1 MGYPLASETERPQ
14 LVESPGGGGCVK
26 LNDAV
31 VLVVGGAG
39 GLGEHICRGFAREG
53 ARVVIADRQRLDR
66 ADSASEE
73 LTALGAPGTLTVP
86 VEITDQ
92 ASIDAMLARVVDAW
106 GRIDV
111 LVNAAGVNRWVPF
124 DDLESMTP
132 ELWDDLLRVNLTGPF
147 LCARSVAPIMRRQGN
162 GRIVNIVSTAGLRA
176 GGSSVAYAVAKAGL
190 AHLTRCLAVAL
201 GPEILVNGVS
211 PGMMEG
217 TFMSQTLTA
226 DQIRAFREQ
235 VALKRTPDLDDI
247 AAQVVAFAR
256 TDSTTGQNIAVDAG
270 LTFW

>member
-1 MGYPLASETERPQ
+1 MD
-14 LVESPGGGGCVK
+14 

-39 GLGEHICRGFAREG
+39 GLGGHICRAFAHEG
-53 ARVVIADRQRLDR
+53 ARVAIADRQRLDL
-66 ADSASEE
+66 AASAGAE
-73 LTALGAPGTLTVP
+73 LTSLGAPATLAVP
-86 VEITDQ
+86 VEITDL
-92 ASIDAMLARVVDAW
+92 ASIETMLRAVVDAW

-111 LVNAAGVNRWVPF
+111 LVNAAGVNKWVAF
-124 DDLESMTP
+124 DNLEGMTP
-132 ELWDDLLRVNLTGPF
+132 ELWDSLLRANLTGPF
-147 LCARSVAPIMRRQGN
+147 LCARAVAPIMRRQGN

-217 TFMSQTLTA
+217 TYMSQTLTPE
-226 DQIRAFREQ
+226 QIEAFRAQ
-235 VALKRTPDLDDI
+235 VPLKRTPDLDDI

>member
-1 MGYPLASETERPQ
+1 MDLRG
-14 LVESPGGGGCVK
+14 
-26 LNDAV
+26 AV

-39 GLGEHICRGFAREG
+39 GLGGHICRAFAREG
-53 ARVVIADRQRLDR
+53 SRVVVADRQRLDQ
-66 ADSASEE
+66 AA
-73 LTALGAPGTLTVP
+73 TAGDDLRSLGAPDTLAVP
-86 VEITDQ
+86 VEITDL
-92 ASIDAMLARVVDAW
+92 ASIEAMLGRVVDAW
-106 GRIDV
+106 GGVDV
-111 LVNAAGVNRWVPF
+111 LVNAAGVNTWVAF

-132 ELWDDLLRVNLTGPF
+132 ELWDMLLQVNLTGPF
-147 LCARSVAPIMRRQGN
+147 LCARAVAPIMRRQGN

-190 AHLTRCLAVAL
+190 AHLTRCLAVGL

-217 TFMSQTLTA
+217 TYMSQTLSA
-226 DQIRAFREQ
+226 EQIEAFREQ

-247 AAQVVAFAR
+247 AAQVVQFAR

>member
-1 MGYPLASETERPQ
+1 MDLRG
-14 LVESPGGGGCVK
+14 
-26 LNDAV
+26 AV

-39 GLGEHICRGFAREG
+39 GLGGHICRAFARESS
-53 ARVVIADRQRLDR
+53 RVAIADRQRLDR
-66 ADSASEE
+66 ADTSSQE
-73 LTALGAPGTLTVP
+73 LKALGAPDTLSAP
-86 VEITDQ
+86 VEITDL
-92 ASIDAMLARVVDAW
+92 ASVEAMLGQVIDAW

-111 LVNAAGVNRWVPF
+111 LVNAAGVNQWVPF
-124 DDLESMTP
+124 DDLDSMTP
-132 ELWDDLLRVNLTGPF
+132 ELWDHLLRVNLTGPF
-147 LCARSVAPIMRRQGN
+147 LCARAVAPIMRRQGN

-190 AHLTRCLAVAL
+190 AHLTRCLAVGL

-217 TFMSQTLTA
+217 TFMSQTLTT
-226 DQIRAFREQ
+226 DQINAFRDQ

-247 AAQVVAFAR
+247 ATQVVAFACS
-256 TDSTTGQNIAVDAG
+256 DSTTGQNVAVDAG

>member
-1 MGYPLASETERPQ
+1 MELE
-14 LVESPGGGGCVK
+14 
-26 LNDAV
+26 DAV

-39 GLGEHICRGFAREG
+39 GLGGHICRAFAREG
-53 ARVVIADRQRLDR
+53 ARVAIADRQRLDL
-66 ADSASEE
+66 AQLAGDD
-73 LTALGAPGTLTVP
+73 LTSLGARATLAVP
-86 VEITDQ
+86 VDVTDL
-92 ASIDAMLARVVDAW
+92 ASIEAMLATVVDAW
-106 GRIDV
+106 GRVDV
-111 LVNAAGVNRWVPF
+111 LVNAAGVNRWVAF
-124 DDLESMTP
+124 DDLEAMTP
-132 ELWDDLLRVNLTGPF
+132 ELWDMLLRVNLTGPF
-147 LCARSVAPIMRRQGN
+147 LCARAVAPIMRRQGN

-201 GPEILVNGVS
+201 GPEVLVNGVS

-217 TFMSQTLTA
+217 TYMSQALTPE
-226 DQIRAFREQ
+226 QIEAFRAQ
-235 VALKRTPDLDDI
+235 VPLKRTPDLDDI